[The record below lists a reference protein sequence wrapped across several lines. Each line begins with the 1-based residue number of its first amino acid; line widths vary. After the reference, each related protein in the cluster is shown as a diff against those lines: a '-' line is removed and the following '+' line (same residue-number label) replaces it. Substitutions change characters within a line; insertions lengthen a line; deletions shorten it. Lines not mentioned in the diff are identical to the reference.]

1 MDERTIGRRGM
12 LRGAGVAAGGA
23 VVGGLALSTP
33 VHADNDRSHRSGV
46 EGSWMVTRFDPADG
60 VERTFVFNLARGGVC
75 IMNDISPVFITGLG
89 AWTAHGRRLRATVWV
104 GTEETPESPAVTF
117 KVEVDGKVRGDEI
130 AGTFTY
136 TVFLPDRTTQIGDGG
151 GTWEGSRITA

>member
-60 VERTFVFNLARGGVC
+60 VERTFVFNLARGGVNKALAELQQKSRN
-75 IMNDISPVFITGLG
+75 IDALSPLSATSPSSN
-89 AWTAHGRRLRATVWV
+89 RAAAAAAAAR
-104 GTEETPESPAVTF
+104 SHPAMPA
-117 KVEVDGKVRGDEI
+117 R
-130 AGTFTY
+130 
-136 TVFLPDRTTQIGDGG
+136 
-151 GTWEGSRITA
+151 